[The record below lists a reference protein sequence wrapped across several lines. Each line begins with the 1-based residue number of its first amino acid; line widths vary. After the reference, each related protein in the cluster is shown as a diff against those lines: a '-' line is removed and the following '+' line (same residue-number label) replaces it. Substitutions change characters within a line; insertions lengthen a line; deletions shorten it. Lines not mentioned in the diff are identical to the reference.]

1 EPRSQPISLFGGLF
15 SIIVP
20 QTTDVHTTQQQQLIP
35 QQAHPTRT
43 RSMMGAE
50 RPPRHVSSSL
60 GRSEEEGEDE
70 EDETHNLLLPAAA
83 DALDDG
89 ATRRTGLLWLNS
101 GGAAIPGCDGV
112 PAAANTDQCRGGE
125 TTAAAASAAGQRR
138 SSSSFFADLSMLV
151 RVFLL
156 RGLFVERRWVFP
168 LILTVTATAYEV
180 CAASILNVI
189 SDFYLAISTLD
200 AQLFVQVLWRSL
212 LVVTVVAA
220 LKAGRDLAKEACAVV
235 WRQRLVLFLHS
246 WYLRGKM
253 PYVLSTGEAG
263 RDKRRGASFGV
274 DGGGTRGGGNGVAA
288 GEESPLIDNP
298 DQRVTADAE
307 ALVAAFAT
315 VVHETLVAPGLV
327 AFYTWYLVS
336 MFGWVAPVA
345 CYVYFI
351 VASAI
356 NWAVVK
362 TVVPAVYWKDKVEGT
377 FRYDHAWLRTHS
389 ESVVFCGV
397 GAVEGR
403 ERDRLGESFNIVV
416 TAWWEV
422 IRCHVPLYL
431 FTQFFDYLGSIVN
444 YAAVGGA
451 ILYLSKAEGMGEAE
465 IAALVARGS
474 FSCLYLID
482 AFSKA
487 LRASEAASRMGGSA
501 RRVAELLRA
510 AGLSDSD
517 ARAFGPW
524 STEPRARRPSRN
536 NGGGGGG
543 DGAGGVGR
551 GGGERPE
558 RRPGGGG
565 RRARGACGGA
575 RSSSNTMTAVVWS
588 RLGWRRFLAA
598 VKKEADEE
606 DEMEVGRGYKR
617 GRGARD
623 AVDEECPREGHHS
636 GGEYTP
642 PVVGTGGGEAERRS
656 LLAVAGGTSSGG
668 HLAGRSASEDG
679 VFVGDHKRSSGSGY
693 VASALPAV
701 AVSDEGREGEAD
713 GGGGERE
720 GDDPGWLL
728 RVEGYTVAKPEQQLC
743 LGDDCSTEEDDDS
756 GDDADGTDPREEA
769 VDGGANGSGGDDTR
783 GVGVDG
789 VVSPLDD
796 EALASLGGGGG
807 GSGSRSNNR
816 RTARGTLAAGA
827 AKHGSTG
834 AGAIVRELSLTVRRG
849 HNVLITGPSGCG
861 KTSLLRTIAGLWE
874 AAAGTV
880 ELCPRVEACLRA
892 HEERGTTGRWW
903 PVVGDCEVGG
913 GVLFVPQ
920 RPYCFR
926 GTLFEQVTYPARA
939 DHASPA
945 TVKRI
950 LSALDLSHLF
960 SLGNG
965 GGGGDDAC
973 TEQRNGGSSAGSTG
987 HALGASGSTLSGDA
1001 RRRPSPSWTASA
1013 ASRAGTGA
1021 FGVPHG
1027 FDDRSSSRQVRR
1039 NSNSSSS
1046 SKGSIRI
1053 RDDVVVFDDE
1063 ESITS
1068 PLIGEEA
1075 ETVGFSSSS
1084 AGGGDFPTPAEGSKG
1099 RGGGGTRRLSDTR
1112 QSSHQRQ
1119 QQQSHIREGE
1129 TTGRSTRSGGGV
1141 GRRRKRGLPPARRR
1155 RDWASILSIGEQ
1167 QRLGIA
1173 RVLYHRPALAFLD
1186 EAMSAVTEEAERDA
1200 YGLMR
1205 AAGVTVVAI
1214 GHRTSLRSLHER
1226 VLALRGAP
1234 DGRWQISEMCSSRT
1248 ETHASGSEHATL

>member
-1 EPRSQPISLFGGLF
+1 
-15 SIIVP
+15 
-20 QTTDVHTTQQQQLIP
+20 
-35 QQAHPTRT
+35 
-43 RSMMGAE
+43 MMGAE
-50 RPPRHVSSSL
+50 RPPRRLSSSL

-101 GGAAIPGCDGV
+101 SGAAAIPGCDAV
-112 PAAANTDQCRGGE
+112 PAAASTDPRRSGE

-138 SSSSFFADLSMLV
+138 SPSSFVADLGMLV

-220 LKAGRDLAKEACAVV
+220 LKAGRDLAKEACALV

-263 RDKRRGASFGV
+263 RDKRGGASFGNVGAPGRV
-274 DGGGTRGGGNGVAA
+274 DGGCTRGGGNGVAA
-288 GEESPLIDNP
+288 GGESPLIDNP

-315 VVHETLVAPGLV
+315 VLHETLVAPGLV
-327 AFYTWYLVS
+327 AFYTWYLVG

-362 TVVPAVYWKDKVEGT
+362 TVVPAVYWKDKAEGT

-403 ERDRLGESFNIVV
+403 ERDRLGESFNAVV

-422 IRCHVPLYL
+422 IRRHVPLYL

-510 AGLSDSD
+510 TGLSDSD

-524 STEPRARRPSRN
+524 STEPSVRRPSRN
-536 NGGGGGG
+536 NGGGGG
-543 DGAGGVGR
+543 AGGVGR
-551 GGGERPE
+551 GGGESSE
-558 RRPGGGG
+558 HRPGGGG
-565 RRARGACGGA
+565 RRARGARGA
-575 RSSSNTMTAVVWS
+575 RSSSNALTAVVWS
-588 RLGWRRFLAA
+588 RLGWRRFLTA
-598 VKKEADEE
+598 VKKEADKE
-606 DEMEVGRGYKR
+606 DEMEVGRGHKR
-617 GRGARD
+617 GRDARD
-623 AVDEECPREGHHS
+623 ADDEECPREGHHS
-636 GGEYTP
+636 GDYTP
-642 PVVGTGGGEAERRS
+642 PVVGTGGGEAEGRS

-668 HLAGRSASEDG
+668 HPAGRSASEDG
-679 VFVGDHKRSSGSGY
+679 VFVGDRECSRGSGY
-693 VASALPAV
+693 VASALSAAATAAATAAAA
-701 AVSDEGREGEAD
+701 AVSDEGREDEAD

-728 RVEGYTVAKPEQQLC
+728 RVEGYTVAQPEQQLG
-743 LGDDCSTEEDDDS
+743 LGDDCSSEEDDDS
-756 GDDADGTDPREEA
+756 GDDADVTDPREEA
-769 VDGGANGSGGDDTR
+769 VDGDANGSGGDDTR
-783 GVGVDG
+783 GVGVDR
-789 VVSPLDD
+789 VVSPKDG
-796 EALASLGGGGG
+796 ETLASPGAGRGGR
-807 GSGSRSNNR
+807 GSRSNNR

-827 AKHGSTG
+827 EQHGSRG

-892 HEERGTTGRWW
+892 HEERGTTGRRR
-903 PVVGDCEVGG
+903 PVAGDREVGG

-926 GTLFEQVTYPARA
+926 GTLFEQVTYPARG
-939 DHASPA
+939 DQASPA

-950 LSALDLSHLF
+950 LSALGLSHLF
-960 SLGNG
+960 SLGNGG

-987 HALGASGSTLSGDA
+987 HALDASGSTLSGDT
-1001 RRRPSPSWTASA
+1001 RRRLSSSSWTASA
-1013 ASRAGTGA
+1013 APRAGAGA
-1021 FGVPHG
+1021 FGGPHG
-1027 FDDRSSSRQVRR
+1027 FDDRSSSRQARR
-1039 NSNSSSS
+1039 NSNSSSD
-1046 SKGSIRI
+1046 GSIRI
-1053 RDDVVVFDDE
+1053 KDDVVVFDDE

-1068 PLIGEEA
+1068 PLIGDEA

-1084 AGGGDFPTPAEGSKG
+1084 AGGGDFPTPPEGSKG

-1112 QSSHQRQ
+1112 QSPHQ
-1119 QQQSHIREGE
+1119 QQQQQPSHVREGE
-1129 TTGRSTRSGGGV
+1129 TTGRSTRSGGAV
-1141 GRRRKRGLPPARRR
+1141 GRRIKRGLPPARRR

-1234 DGRWQISEMCSSRT
+1234 DGTWEISEMCSSRT
-1248 ETHASGSEHATL
+1248 EAHASGNEHATL